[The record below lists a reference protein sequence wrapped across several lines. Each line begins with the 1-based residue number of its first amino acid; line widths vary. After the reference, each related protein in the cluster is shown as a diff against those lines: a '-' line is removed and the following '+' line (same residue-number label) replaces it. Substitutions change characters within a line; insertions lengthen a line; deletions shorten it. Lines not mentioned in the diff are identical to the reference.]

1 MKQNRNPV
9 VENRRNKEKGHC
21 WLVVR
26 MLALLCSEK
35 DADLWVP
42 SVFDKIT
49 TLCLL
54 PSSRQ
59 TRVQNLHVPGKL
71 ELLKRKSQMLA

>member
-1 MKQNRNPV
+1 MKQNKNSV
-9 VENRRNKEKGHC
+9 VEKRRNKEKGHC
-21 WLVVR
+21 WLMVR

-49 TLCLL
+49 TLCML

-59 TRVQNLHVPGKL
+59 TWVQNLHVPGKL